1 MSISNNVFPFKGYFL
16 QIADFPADVSRMY
29 QHRADALM
37 EICPELLKDNVVQKK
52 KVEIRS
58 SEAMGQSEPLSTH
71 PEPPV
76 TLLL

>member
-1 MSISNNVFPFKGYFL
+1 M
-16 QIADFPADVSRMY
+16 ADFPGDVSRIC

-58 SEAMGQSEPLSTH
+58 
-71 PEPPV
+71 PELPV
-76 TLLL
+76 TPTLYVAP